1 MPQTRI
7 LTRRYPVPLISAVF
21 FGDVAQKW
29 EGGGV
34 SMHVCFVSSRHS
46 HRFLTLWV
54 SLCFDLLLLLLDP
67 YVLTCLS
74 RTDCSLTQLYM
85 KLHKHTLSHVFSSYQ
100 SGSGAS
106 WLSIISSPVS
116 RASAVSFRRPVVY
129 LRFLAQPLSCETL
142 ARLHMTFYRG
152 SFTST
157 PAMLYIMWGSGLGV
171 TIMLLASTS
180 WACSWT
186 LLELSFISCPS
197 APSKIRTWTV

>member
-21 FGDVAQKW
+21 FGDAAQ
-29 EGGGV
+29 ERGSGTLCGQQAQPSV
-34 SMHVCFVSSRHS
+34 FN
-46 HRFLTLWV
+46 LTV

-67 YVLTCLS
+67 YALTCLS
-74 RTDCSLTQLYM
+74 HTDCSLTQFPGQLSV
-85 KLHKHTLSHVFSSYQ
+85 KLHKHTVSHVFSSHQ

-106 WLSIISSPVS
+106 WLSTVSSPVS
-116 RASAVSFRRPVVY
+116 RASAVSLRRPVVY
-129 LRFLAQPLSCETL
+129 LRFLAQPLSCET
-142 ARLHMTFYRG
+142 FYRG
-152 SFTST
+152 SLTST

-171 TIMLLASTS
+171 TIVLLVSTS

-186 LLELSFISCPS
+186 LLELCFISCPS